1 LVVDAQEASVTF
13 QNRALLLTDGI
24 VNLALGAAL
33 LLLPT
38 GLLDILGLPTA
49 DTFFYSSVL
58 GAVLFGIGI
67 ALLLELKGGSGPVRG
82 LGLGGA
88 IAINLCGGG
97 AVLVWLLVV
106 PSGLP
111 LRGRVVLG
119 IVGAAVLVI
128 AVVELVARSW
138 RRD

>member
-1 LVVDAQEASVTF
+1 MTF
-13 QNRALLLTDGI
+13 EHRVLLLVDGI
-24 VNLALGAAL
+24 VNLGLGAAL

-38 GLLDILGLPTA
+38 RLLDIVGLPKS
-49 DTFFYSSVL
+49 DGFFYSSIL

-67 ALLLELKGGSGPVRG
+67 ALLLELGGRRGPVRG

-97 AVLVWLLVV
+97 AVVVWLLTG

-111 LRGRVVLG
+111 LRGRVVLW
-119 IVGAAVLVI
+119 IVAVAVLLI
-128 AVVELVARSW
+128 AFAELATRAW
-138 RRD
+138 RHD